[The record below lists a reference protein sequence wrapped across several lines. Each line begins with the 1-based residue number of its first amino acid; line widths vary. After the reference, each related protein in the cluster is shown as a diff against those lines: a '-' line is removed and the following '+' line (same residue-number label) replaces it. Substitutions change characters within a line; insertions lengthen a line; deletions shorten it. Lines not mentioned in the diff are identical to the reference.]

1 MEEIMMESLETTHVS
16 LPPLHWNLSSN
27 VLCNYM
33 KEQSYLDLILK
44 NRAII
49 PRYVIES
56 VKYLA
61 IDGLDQI
68 CFPMTCFCDI
78 PFSKVS
84 VHMSRYGK
92 YGIGLDK
99 EAVLKKYHVQPVHY
113 MNPDSPLAIDFKE
126 AFSKFYKTDKK
137 LPGDAYTLVNYLAS
151 TLMYMKPIWGIE
163 AGTNES
169 YVYQDECEWRYIPS
183 NNFPENLHL
192 ILKQAETTEIGRD
205 TYSEA
210 LKSHPESWLAFEWA
224 EVQYIIVPDEVAE
237 RNTIHTLLSLSLEEE
252 EKHKLISKIEI
263 SRRFSENM

>member
-1 MEEIMMESLETTHVS
+1 MEETMMESLETTHVS

-49 PRYVIES
+49 PRYVIEP

-84 VHMSRYGK
+84 VHMSRYGE

-126 AFSKFYKTDKK
+126 AFCKFYKTDKK
-137 LPGDAYTLVNYLAS
+137 LSGDEHTLVNYLAS
-151 TLMYMKPIWGIE
+151 TLGQFTRNYTQTVKR
-163 AGTNES
+163 AADNKR
-169 YVYQDECEWRYIPS
+169 RYAPGEGSIPPVFLSGVS
-183 NNFPENLHL
+183 NGGPHL
-192 ILKQAETTEIGRD
+192 PHDFACK
-205 TYSEA
+205 
-210 LKSHPESWLAFEWA
+210 
-224 EVQYIIVPDEVAE
+224 V
-237 RNTIHTLLSLSLEEE
+237 
-252 EKHKLISKIEI
+252 
-263 SRRFSENM
+263 